1 MDNALPAIGFLAF
14 VALVIML
21 WVLHFSRAKSILEQW
36 AEENGYEILSSERR
50 WFGGTFWWRRSRG
63 QEVYYVTI
71 RTPAGQIRKGWVRC
85 GGWFGGVLFSN
96 QADVEWDE

>member
-1 MDNALPAIGFLAF
+1 MDNAFPAIGIVAF
-14 VALVIML
+14 VVFVVA
-21 WVLHFSRAKSILEQW
+21 VLIFRYSRAKSILERW
-36 AEENGYEILSSERR
+36 AEENEYEIVSSEHR
-50 WFGGTFWWRRSRG
+50 WLGGPFFWGTSAS

-71 RTPAGQIRKGWVRC
+71 RTLNGQIRKGWVRC